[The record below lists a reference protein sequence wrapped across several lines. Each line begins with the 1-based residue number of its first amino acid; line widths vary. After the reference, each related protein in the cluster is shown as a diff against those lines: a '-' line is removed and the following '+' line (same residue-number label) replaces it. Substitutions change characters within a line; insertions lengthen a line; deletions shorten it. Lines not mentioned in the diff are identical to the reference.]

1 MFRLPADMSFAMM
14 LIEGGAVSNGNTKI
28 LKLLDPE
35 AAADEKEEEKLSL
48 VAKCKQS
55 VKDFVQE

>member
-1 MFRLPADMSFAMM
+1 MSFAMM

-35 AAADEKEEEKLSL
+35 AAADEKEEEEKLSL

>member
-1 MFRLPADMSFAMM
+1 MM